1 MLCNHSRDSTFRLY
15 MACRIGERV
24 QLGVYIR
31 FLNIPIPG
39 SYVTSANEIEFLGS

>member
-1 MLCNHSRDSTFRLY
+1 MLCNHSRDSTFRLYMY

-31 FLNIPIPG
+31 FLNIPIRE
-39 SYVTSANEIEFLGS
+39 AM